1 MSFSGVYYLAEMKFQ
16 LSKVEISTP
25 VENLHIFSP
34 LKVINLFFSCNALF
48 SFLKVAKLC
57 IFKEQK
63 LTEKTMASNDQRF
76 QSVL

>member
-34 LKVINLFFSCNALF
+34 LKVIKLILFLQCIVFFSK
-48 SFLKVAKLC
+48 SS
-57 IFKEQK
+57 
-63 LTEKTMASNDQRF
+63 KTLYFQRTKIDRKDHG
-76 QSVL
+76 Q